1 MILMNYFAT
10 LNPVAFTNALPGNI
24 AQGLIWGIMALGVYI
39 TFRLL
44 DFADLT
50 VDGSFATG
58 GAVTVMMT
66 INGYNIWVSL
76 LCACIAGLLAGL
88 CTGLLHT
95 KLGIPPILAG
105 ILTQIALYSI
115 NLNIMQRHANQALS
129 ADKYNLVLSSRNL
142 THAIIVGVIFSVV
155 IIAVLYWYFGTE
167 QGSAIRATGCNP
179 AMSKAQ
185 GINIDNMK
193 LIGLA
198 LSNAIVALS
207 GGLLAGLCTG
217 LLHTKLGIPPILAG
231 ILTQIAL
238 YSINLNIMQRHAN
251 QALSADKYNLVLSS
265 RNLTHAIIVGVIF
278 SVVIIA
284 VLYWY
289 FGTEQGSAIRATG
302 CNPAMSK
309 AQGINIDNMKLIGL
323 ALSNAIVALSGGLL
337 SQYSGF
343 SDVNMG
349 RGGIV
354 IGLAAVIIGEVL
366 GDAILGKHMNF
377 MGKLIFV
384 IFGGIV
390 YYIVIGIVLWLQ
402 MPSDDLKLFT
412 AIIVAIFLA
421 VPYLKGKSK
430 ASFKKAGKRSA
441 AALNAKEGK

>member
-1 MILMNYFAT
+1 MHQRCMMQTRSIAAGDYAWTEVQAEKIKECEARLTAKLAGFSSLMRKETTREVTMIQYFT
-10 LNPVAFTNALPGNI
+10 SLNPAAFGNALPGNV

-66 INGYNIWVSL
+66 ITGHNIWISL
-76 LCACIAGLLAGL
+76 LCASLAGLLAGL

-105 ILTQIALYSI
+105 ILTQIALYSV
-115 NLNIMQRHANQALS
+115 NLNIMDRHANQALS
-129 ADKYNLVLSSRNL
+129 IDKYTLILSSRNL
-142 THAIIVGVIFSVV
+142 TKAIIVGLLFSVV
-155 IIAVLYWYFGTE
+155 LIALLYWYFGTE

-198 LSNAIVALS
+198 LSNAIVA
-207 GGLLAGLCTG
+207 
-217 LLHTKLGIPPILAG
+217 
-231 ILTQIAL
+231 
-238 YSINLNIMQRHAN
+238 M
-251 QALSADKYNLVLSS
+251 
-265 RNLTHAIIVGVIF
+265 
-278 SVVIIA
+278 
-284 VLYWY
+284 
-289 FGTEQGSAIRATG
+289 
-302 CNPAMSK
+302 
-309 AQGINIDNMKLIGL
+309 
-323 ALSNAIVALSGGLL
+323 SGGLL

-343 SDVNMG
+343 ADVNMG

-366 GDAILGKHMNF
+366 GDAILGKRMDF
-377 MGKLIFV
+377 KGRLTFV
-384 IFGGIV
+384 VIGGII
-390 YYIVIGIVLWLQ
+390 YYIVIGIVLWLK
-402 MPSDDLKLFT
+402 MPSEDLKLFT

-421 VPYLKGKSK
+421 VPYLKGQSKS
-430 ASFKKAGKRSA
+430 SFKTAGKKA
-441 AALNAKEGK
+441 AAMAAGSKEGK

>member
-66 INGYNIWVSL
+66 INGYNIWISL

-115 NLNIMQRHANQALS
+115 NLNILGSSNQAVS
-129 ADKYNLVLSSRNL
+129 VDKYSLVVSLRYISDSTASKIRMFTTCIL
-142 THAIIVGVIFSVV
+142 FCVVLVAI
-155 IIAVLYWYFGTE
+155 
-167 QGSAIRATGCNP
+167 
-179 AMSKAQ
+179 
-185 GINIDNMK
+185 
-193 LIGLA
+193 
-198 LSNAIVALS
+198 
-207 GGLLAGLCTG
+207 
-217 LLHTKLGIPPILAG
+217 
-231 ILTQIAL
+231 
-238 YSINLNIMQRHAN
+238 
-251 QALSADKYNLVLSS
+251 
-265 RNLTHAIIVGVIF
+265 
-278 SVVIIA
+278 
-284 VLYWY
+284 LYWY